1 MNAEKRGF
9 RARFADLLTVLL
21 LMLLPL
27 LLFAPVVFGPKTLVP
42 ADALFLFE
50 PFRSAA
56 ADLGVTVPQNPLLAD
71 LILENYVWKRFLLQ
85 ALHQR
90 ELPLWDPYIFAGHPF
105 LANGQHS
112 GLYPL
117 SIVFYILPLWR
128 AYGVFTWLQLG
139 LAGVWM
145 YLFARTLGAGRLGSL
160 IAGITYQFSGFMVVS
175 VVHPMI
181 VAGASWLPF
190 IMAMV
195 ERVVRQW
202 PALGGRPARL
212 PWALL
217 GALGLGCQMLAGHA
231 ENTYF
236 VLLVTGLYIGWRV
249 VFPHP
254 SPYPLRR
261 RPRPEGPSARGRR
274 GWGEVLLW
282 LALMLAL
289 GLALGAVQF
298 IPLYEVAS
306 LGFRGAQA
314 APTLQQVL
322 GWAYPPRRLIAFLI
336 PNFFGNPAHH
346 AYFDL
351 FSGRTVPFTVNAEGQ
366 PILSPDW
373 DVKNYVEGGAY
384 LGLLPLLL
392 ATLAVLRFT
401 FSVFRR
407 RRPASPPFP
416 LASCLFFIIL
426 SLFSLACIFGTP
438 VYALVYILPYLHQS
452 HSPFRWVFPL
462 TLSVAVLAAFGTDVL
477 QQEYGDSPQRTPR
490 AQRFKKNFSASSALS
505 AMTRLLL
512 LDASPS
518 TATVLAALAFW
529 GGLLTLAGLAAS
541 RVFFDRIEP
550 LVEQAFWSLALAPSG
565 FPDHRAF
572 YSYEFRWVALFGLL
586 LTATGIVLRISRCP
600 IYLPF
605 VVSHE
610 AQRSGVSPLVSP
622 EEQRS
627 GVQPFVVSHE
637 AQRSGVQP
645 FVVSHEAQR
654 SGVQPFVV
662 SHEAQRS
669 GVQPFV
675 VSPEAQQSGVQPF
688 VVSPEA
694 QQSGVQPFVVSHEAQ
709 RSGVQPFVV
718 SHEAQRSGV
727 QRSGIPVWQ
736 PLALLILIVDFV
748 AFGAGFNPAV
758 DPKLLDYT
766 PPVVEF
772 LRQDTSLW
780 RYATFTPPGTTKTM
794 NANSGMLYDLQTVAG
809 YDSIFPAQYADY
821 MALIE
826 PQDELLYNRIAS
838 LRTWSSLDSPL
849 LDMLNVKYILT
860 EVEIP
865 NPAKYRLV
873 YQDRA
878 VRVYEN
884 LGVLPRAFTLPA
896 SAAVFA
902 EDVAEA
908 LRTYD
913 VHHYVV
919 LDPVCSE
926 PRSEAEWRP
935 VRSAPRSARGV
946 ASNPVPQ
953 TVTRYTLNEVWVDV
967 SVPEPSWLVLGDSHF
982 PGWRAFV
989 RPQGAGEDAEREV
1002 PICRANGN
1010 FRAVYLGPGVWT
1022 VRFKY
1027 SPNSVKIGAFI
1038 TFIAGMVVLFLV
1050 GLYLWRFF
1058 YRETDEADTVRRVAK
1073 NSLAPIV
1080 LNLFNR
1086 AIEMAF
1092 AALMARI
1099 LGPVGNGRY
1108 ATAVNIYLWFDIIA
1122 NFGLDMYLMREV
1134 ARQRE
1139 RTWHL
1144 FLNTSAL
1151 RLLLFLAAFPLLGGF
1166 LAAWQ
1171 SLEAPL
1177 AQETVWAT
1185 VLLYLGLLPGSLAYG
1200 LAAVFRGHEKHEY
1213 PAAIQTVTT
1222 IIKVTLGV
1230 LVLVGGLGI
1239 VGLAGASIV
1248 TNFCTL
1254 GILAVMA
1261 YRLLGREGVRPAL
1274 QAPLWRAMVAES
1286 WPLMLSL
1293 LLQALFP
1300 GINVLLLQRLQ
1311 GDAVVGWYDA
1321 ARKWLDALNI
1331 IPSFFTI
1338 AIFPVM
1344 ARLAVEDR
1352 EALGGAYRLSVK
1364 LLTAVA
1370 VPTALLVALL
1380 ATPLVGLLSGSAFL
1394 PHGAVALRLMVW
1406 SILFGWFNSLT
1417 NYVLIAL
1424 NRQRYVF
1431 LASGARVAFTV
1442 AANLLLAGRY
1452 SYVASAGILIA
1463 GEALLAVLFAADLTR
1478 QVGTVDWWQ
1487 TLGRLAL
1494 AGLGA
1499 GAVAAAA
1506 AFWSPLLALAS
1517 ALVAYPLLVVGLG
1530 AFTLSEREML
1540 GSLLPAPLRRLRTA
1554 EG

>member
-1 MNAEKRGF
+1 MNAEKRGLG
-9 RARFADLLTVLL
+9 ARSSGSLIVLL

-27 LLFAPVVFGPKTLVP
+27 LLFAPVVFGPKTLIP

-56 ADLGVTVPQNPLLAD
+56 TDLGVTVPQNPLLAD
-71 LILENYVWKRFLLQ
+71 LILENYVWKRLLLQ
-85 ALHQR
+85 ALHNR

-117 SIVFYILPLWR
+117 SIVFYLLPLWR

-190 IMAMV
+190 ILAMV
-195 ERVVRQW
+195 ERVVQQR
-202 PALGGRPARL
+202 PALGGRPASL

-236 VLLVTGLYIGWRV
+236 VLLVTGAYIVWRV
-249 VFPHP
+249 VLGPHP
-254 SPYPLRR
+254 HPCTPSPSPAGGRGGGGQGGGGEGRLR
-261 RPRPEGPSARGRR
+261 P
-274 GWGEVLLW
+274 LLW

-322 GWAYPPRRLIAFLI
+322 GWAYPPRRLIAFLT

-351 FSGRTVPFTVNAEGQ
+351 FQGRTVPFTVNAEGQ

-384 LGLLPLLL
+384 LGLLPLFLAAL
-392 ATLAVLRFT
+392 ATLRFT

-407 RRPASPPFP
+407 RRPASSPFP
-416 LASCLFFIIL
+416 PASCLFFIIL

-438 VYALVYILPYLHQS
+438 VYALVYALPYLHQS

-462 TLSVAVLAAFGTDVL
+462 TLSVAVLAAFGTDAL
-477 QQEYGDSPQRTPR
+477 QQEHRDSPQR
-490 AQRFKKNFSASSALS
+490 AQRLKKFFSASSAPS

-518 TATVLAALAFW
+518 AATVLAALAFW
-529 GGLLTLAGLAAS
+529 GGLLTLVGLAAS
-541 RVFFDRIEP
+541 RIFFARIEP
-550 LVEQAFWSLALAPSG
+550 LVERIFWSLALAPSG

-572 YSYEFRWVALFGLL
+572 YSYEFRWIALFGLL
-586 LTATGIVLRISRCP
+586 LTATGIVLRVSRCP

-605 VVSHE
+605 VVSHKTE
-610 AQRSGVSPLVSP
+610 RSGIQRSGV
-622 EEQRS
+622 
-627 GVQPFVVSHE
+627 
-637 AQRSGVQP
+637 
-645 FVVSHEAQR
+645 
-654 SGVQPFVV
+654 
-662 SHEAQRS
+662 
-669 GVQPFV
+669 
-675 VSPEAQQSGVQPF
+675 
-688 VVSPEA
+688 
-694 QQSGVQPFVVSHEAQ
+694 
-709 RSGVQPFVV
+709 
-718 SHEAQRSGV
+718 
-727 QRSGIPVWQ
+727 PVWQ
-736 PLALLILIVDFV
+736 PLALLVLVVDFV
-748 AFGAGFNPAV
+748 SFGAGFNPAV

-826 PQDELLYNRIAS
+826 PQDELPYNRIAS

-849 LDMLNVKYILT
+849 LDMLNVKYIIT

-884 LGVLPRAFTLPA
+884 LGVLPRAFTLPV

-913 VHHYVV
+913 VHHYVI
-919 LDPVCSE
+919 LEPACSQ
-926 PRSEAEWRP
+926 
-935 VRSAPRSARGV
+935 PRSASGV

-953 TVTRYTLNEVWVDV
+953 TVTRYGLNEVWVDV

-1002 PICRANGN
+1002 SVCRANGN
-1010 FRAVYLGPGVWT
+1010 FRAVYLEPGAWT

-1027 SPNSVKIGAFI
+1027 SPNSVKIGAFV
-1038 TFIAGMVVLFLV
+1038 TFVAGMVVLFLV

-1139 RTWHL
+1139 RTWEL
-1144 FLNTSAL
+1144 FLTTSAL

-1177 AQETVWAT
+1177 ARETVWAT

-1200 LAAVFRGHEKHEY
+1200 LAALFRGHEKHEY

-1261 YRLLGREGVRPAL
+1261 YRLLGRAGVRPAL
-1274 QAPLWRAMVAES
+1274 QVPLWRAMVAES

-1300 GINVLLLQRLQ
+1300 GVNVLLLQRLQ

-1338 AIFPVM
+1338 AIFPLM

-1352 EALGGAYRLSVK
+1352 EALRTAYRLSVK

-1370 VPTALLVALL
+1370 VPTAILVALL
-1380 ATPLVGLLSGSAFL
+1380 ATPLVGVLSGSAFL

-1442 AANLLLAGRY
+1442 AANLLLTGRY
-1452 SYVASAGILIA
+1452 SYVASASILIA
-1463 GEALLAVLFAADLTR
+1463 GEALLAVLFAADLTQ
-1478 QVGTVDWWQ
+1478 QVGTVGWRQ

-1494 AGLGA
+1494 AGLGT

-1506 AFWSPLLALAS
+1506 AFWSPLLALA
-1517 ALVAYPLLVVGLG
+1517 ATLVAYPLLVVGLG
-1530 AFTLSEREML
+1530 AFTSSEREML
-1540 GSLLPAPLRRLRTA
+1540 GSLLPAPLRRLRVA

>member
-1 MNAEKRGF
+1 MNTEKRGLSF
-9 RARFADLLTVLL
+9 SGSLPVLL

-27 LLFAPVVFGPKTLVP
+27 LLFAPVVFGPKTLIP

-117 SIVFYILPLWR
+117 SLIFYILPLWR

-160 IAGITYQFSGFMVVS
+160 VAGITYQFSGFMVVS

-190 IMAMV
+190 ILAMV
-195 ERVVRQW
+195 ERVVQQR

-236 VLLVTGLYIGWRV
+236 VLLVTGAYIVWRV
-249 VFPHP
+249 VVGSH
-254 SPYPLRR
+254 PYPPGR
-261 RPRPEGPSARGRR
+261 EGEAAAGGRGRGKGR
-274 GWGEVLLW
+274 LRSLLW
-282 LALMLAL
+282 LALMLGL

-351 FSGRTVPFTVNAEGQ
+351 FGWRTVPFTVNAEGQ

-384 LGLLPLLL
+384 LGLLPLFLAAL
-392 ATLAVLRFT
+392 ATLRFT

-407 RRPASPPFP
+407 RRPASSPFP
-416 LASCLFFIIL
+416 PASCLFFIIL
-426 SLFSLACIFGTP
+426 ALFSLACIFGTP
-438 VYALVYILPYLHQS
+438 VYALVYALPYLHQS

-462 TLSVAVLAAFGTDVL
+462 TLSVAVLAAFGTDVVRS
-477 QQEYGDSPQRTPR
+477 EPR
-490 AQRFKKNFSASSALS
+490 SKAEWRPVRSEPRSEAEWRPKPLPF
-505 AMTRLLL
+505 RLLL
-512 LDASPS
+512 LDASLS
-518 TATVLAALAFW
+518 AATVLAALAFW
-529 GGLLTLAGLAAS
+529 GGLLTLVGLTAS
-541 RVFFDRIEP
+541 RVFFARIEP
-550 LVEQAFWSLALAPSG
+550 LVERAFWSLALAPSG

-572 YSYEFRWVALFGLL
+572 YSYEFRWIALFGLL
-586 LTATGIVLRISRCP
+586 LTATGIVLRVTRCP

-610 AQRSGVSPLVSP
+610 AERSGVSPFVVSHGAK
-622 EEQRS
+622 RS
-627 GVQPFVVSHE
+627 GAPFVVSHGAE
-637 AQRSGVQP
+637 RSGVSP
-645 FVVSHEAQR
+645 A
-654 SGVQPFVV
+654 
-662 SHEAQRS
+662 
-669 GVQPFV
+669 
-675 VSPEAQQSGVQPF
+675 VSPET
-688 VVSPEA
+688 E
-694 QQSGVQPFVVSHEAQ
+694 
-709 RSGVQPFVV
+709 
-718 SHEAQRSGV
+718 RSGV
-727 QRSGIPVWQ
+727 QRRGVPVWQ
-736 PLALLILIVDFV
+736 PLALLVLVVDFV

-758 DPKLLDYT
+758 DPQLLAYT

-826 PQDELLYNRIAS
+826 PQDELPYNRIAS

-896 SAAVFA
+896 PAAVFA

-919 LDPVCSE
+919 LEPVCSA

-935 VRSAPRSARGV
+935 A
-946 ASNPVPQ
+946 NPVPQ

-967 SVPEPSWLVLGDSHF
+967 SVPETSWLVLGDSYF

-1002 PICRANGN
+1002 SICRASGN

-1073 NSLAPIV
+1073 NSMAPIV

>member
-1 MNAEKRGF
+1 MSVEKRGLG
-9 RARFADLLTVLL
+9 ARLAGPLIVFL

-56 ADLGVTVPQNPLLAD
+56 AELGVTVPQNPLLAD
-71 LILENYVWKRFLLQ
+71 LILENYVWKRLLLQ

-117 SIVFYILPLWR
+117 SLVFYILPLWR

-160 IAGITYQFSGFMVVS
+160 IAGITYPFSGFMVVS

-190 IMAMV
+190 ILAMV
-195 ERVVRQW
+195 ERVVRQR
-202 PALGGRPARL
+202 PALGGRPASL
-212 PWALL
+212 PWAVL

-236 VLLVTGLYIGWRV
+236 VLLVTGAYIVWRV
-249 VFPHP
+249 A
-254 SPYPLRR
+254 
-261 RPRPEGPSARGRR
+261 GQRGRGGGR
-274 GWGEVLLW
+274 LRLLLW
-282 LALMLAL
+282 LALMLVL

-314 APTLQQVL
+314 APTLPQVL

-346 AYFDL
+346 VYFDL
-351 FSGRTVPFTVNAEGQ
+351 FRWHTVPFTVNAEGQ

-384 LGLLPLLL
+384 LGLLPLFL
-392 ATLAVLRFT
+392 AGLAVFRFT
-401 FSVFRR
+401 LHVFRR
-407 RRPASPPFP
+407 ERSVPCPFP
-416 LASCLFFIIL
+416 PASCLFFIIL
-426 SLFSLACIFGTP
+426 ALFSLACIFGTP
-438 VYALVYILPYLHQS
+438 VYALVYALPYFRQS

-477 QQEYGDSPQRTPR
+477 RQEHGDSPQHSSPLR
-490 AQRFKKNFSASSALS
+490 SSA
-505 AMTRLLL
+505 AR
-512 LDASPS
+512 
-518 TATVLAALAFW
+518 VLAALAFW
-529 GGLLTLAGLAAS
+529 GGLLTLAGLVAS
-541 RVFFDRIEP
+541 RILFERIEP
-550 LVEQAFWSLALAPSG
+550 LVERAFWSLALAPSG

-572 YSYEFRWVALFGLL
+572 YSYEFRWIALFGLL
-586 LTATGIVLRISRCP
+586 LTATGIVLWALNLRRRRWWS
-600 IYLPF
+600 
-605 VVSHE
+605 E
-610 AQRSGVSPLVSP
+610 A
-622 EEQRS
+622 
-627 GVQPFVVSHE
+627 
-637 AQRSGVQP
+637 
-645 FVVSHEAQR
+645 
-654 SGVQPFVV
+654 
-662 SHEAQRS
+662 
-669 GVQPFV
+669 
-675 VSPEAQQSGVQPF
+675 
-688 VVSPEA
+688 
-694 QQSGVQPFVVSHEAQ
+694 
-709 RSGVQPFVV
+709 
-718 SHEAQRSGV
+718 
-727 QRSGIPVWQ
+727 
-736 PLALLILIVDFV
+736 LAVLILVADFV

-758 DPKLLDYT
+758 DPQLLAYT

-794 NANSGMLYDLQTVAG
+794 NANSGMLYDLQTIAG
-809 YDSIFPAQYADY
+809 YDSIFPAQYADA

-826 PQDELLYNRIAS
+826 PQDELPYNRIAS

-884 LGVLPRAFTLPA
+884 LGVLPRAFTLPL
-896 SAAVFA
+896 SAGVPAWD
-902 EDVAEA
+902 EAEA

-913 VHHYVV
+913 VHHYAVV
-919 LDPVCSE
+919 DADCWPFRSP
-926 PRSEAEWRP
+926 PRPAD
-935 VRSAPRSARGV
+935 
-946 ASNPVPQ
+946 PVPQ

-967 SVPEPSWLVLGDSHF
+967 SVSEPSWLVLGDSHF
-982 PGWRAFV
+982 PGWRAFI
-989 RPQGAGEDAEREV
+989 RPRGAGEDAERETTV
-1002 PICRANGN
+1002 CRANGN
-1010 FRAVYLGPGVWT
+1010 FRAVLVERGEWT

-1027 SPNSVKIGAFI
+1027 SPSSVKIGAFI
-1038 TFIAGMVVLFLV
+1038 TFIAGMVILFLV

-1073 NSLAPIV
+1073 NSIAPIV

-1086 AIEMAF
+1086 VIEMAF

-1108 ATAVNIYLWFDIIA
+1108 TTAVNIYLWFDIIA

-1139 RTWHL
+1139 RAWEL
-1144 FLNTSAL
+1144 FLTTSAL
-1151 RLLLFLAAFPLLGGF
+1151 RLLLFLGAFPLLGGF

-1177 AQETVWAT
+1177 ARETVWAA

-1200 LAAVFRGHEKHEY
+1200 LAALFRGHEKHEY

-1230 LVLVGGLGI
+1230 LVLVGGWGI

-1254 GILAVMA
+1254 GILAVLA
-1261 YRLLGREGVRPAL
+1261 YRLLGRAGVRAAL
-1274 QAPLWRAMVAES
+1274 QAALWRAMVAES

-1300 GINVLLLQRLQ
+1300 GVNVLLLQRLQ

-1321 ARKWLDALNI
+1321 ARKWVDALNI

-1338 AIFPVM
+1338 AVFPVV

-1352 EALGGAYRLSVK
+1352 EALRIVYRLSVK
-1364 LLTAVA
+1364 MLLAA
-1370 VPTALLVALL
+1370 AFPTAILVTLL

-1406 SILFGWFNSLT
+1406 SILFGWINSLT

-1431 LASGARVAFTV
+1431 LASGARVVFTV
-1442 AANLLLAGRY
+1442 LMNLLLTGRY
-1452 SYVASAGILIA
+1452 SYVASAWILIA
-1463 GEALLAVLFAADLTR
+1463 GELLLAALFAVDLTR
-1478 QVGTVDWWQ
+1478 QVGAVGWRQ

-1494 AGLGA
+1494 AGLGT
-1499 GAVAAAA
+1499 AALTATA
-1506 AFWSPLLALAS
+1506 TLYSRSVALA
-1517 ALVAYPLLVVGLG
+1517 ATLVAYPLLVIGVG
-1530 AFTLSEREML
+1530 AFTPSEREML
-1540 GSLLPAPLRRLRTA
+1540 GSLLPGPLQRLRA
-1554 EG
+1554 VRVASES

>member
-1 MNAEKRGF
+1 MNTEKRGF
-9 RARFADLLTVLL
+9 SFSGSLSVLL

-27 LLFAPVVFGPKTLVP
+27 LLFAPVVFGPKTLIP

-56 ADLGVTVPQNPLLAD
+56 TDLGVTVPQNPLLAD
-71 LILENYVWKRFLLQ
+71 LILENYVWKRLLLQ
-85 ALHQR
+85 ALHNR

-117 SIVFYILPLWR
+117 SIVFYLLPLWR

-160 IAGITYQFSGFMVVS
+160 VAGITYQFSGFMVVS

-190 IMAMV
+190 ILAMV
-195 ERVVRQW
+195 ERVVQQR
-202 PALGGRPARL
+202 PALGGRPASL

-236 VLLVTGLYIGWRV
+236 VLLVTGAYIVWRV
-249 VFPHP
+249 VLGPHP
-254 SPYPLRR
+254 LPRIPSPSPAGGRGGGGQGGGGEGRLR
-261 RPRPEGPSARGRR
+261 P
-274 GWGEVLLW
+274 LLW

-351 FSGRTVPFTVNAEGQ
+351 FQGRTVPFTVNAEGQ

-384 LGLLPLLL
+384 LGLLPLFLAAL
-392 ATLAVLRFT
+392 ATLRFT

-407 RRPASPPFP
+407 RRPASSPFP
-416 LASCLFFIIL
+416 PASCLFFIL
-426 SLFSLACIFGTP
+426 LALFSLACIFGTP
-438 VYALVYILPYLHQS
+438 VYALVYALPYLHQS

-462 TLSVAVLAAFGTDVL
+462 TLSVAVLAAFGTDAVRS
-477 QQEYGDSPQRTPR
+477 EPR
-490 AQRFKKNFSASSALS
+490 SASEVASVRGEPRSEAEWRPKPCPL
-505 AMTRLLL
+505 RLLL
-512 LDASPS
+512 LDAPPS
-518 TATVLAALAFW
+518 AATVLAALAFW

-541 RVFFDRIEP
+541 RIFFARIEP
-550 LVEQAFWSLALAPSG
+550 LVERIFWSLALAPSG

-572 YSYEFRWVALFGLL
+572 YSYEFRWIALFGLL
-586 LTATGIVLRISRCP
+586 LTATGIVLRVLTPPPRRRGWG
-600 IYLPF
+600 
-605 VVSHE
+605 E
-610 AQRSGVSPLVSP
+610 A
-622 EEQRS
+622 
-627 GVQPFVVSHE
+627 
-637 AQRSGVQP
+637 
-645 FVVSHEAQR
+645 
-654 SGVQPFVV
+654 
-662 SHEAQRS
+662 
-669 GVQPFV
+669 
-675 VSPEAQQSGVQPF
+675 
-688 VVSPEA
+688 
-694 QQSGVQPFVVSHEAQ
+694 
-709 RSGVQPFVV
+709 
-718 SHEAQRSGV
+718 
-727 QRSGIPVWQ
+727 
-736 PLALLILIVDFV
+736 LALLVLVVDFV
-748 AFGAGFNPAV
+748 SFGAGFNPAV

-826 PQDELLYNRIAS
+826 PQDELPYNRIAS

-884 LGVLPRAFTLPA
+884 LGVLPRAFTLPV

-913 VHHYVV
+913 VHHYVI
-919 LDPVCSE
+919 LDPACSQ
-926 PRSEAEWRP
+926 
-935 VRSAPRSARGV
+935 PRSASGV

-953 TVTRYTLNEVWVDV
+953 TVTRYGLNEVWVDV
-967 SVPEPSWLVLGDSHF
+967 SVQEPSWLVLGDSHF

-1002 PICRANGN
+1002 SICRANSN
-1010 FRAVYLGPGVWT
+1010 FRAVYLEPGAWT

-1027 SPNSVKIGAFI
+1027 SPNSVKIGAFV
-1038 TFIAGMVVLFLV
+1038 TFVAGMVVLFLV

-1139 RTWHL
+1139 RTWEL
-1144 FLNTSAL
+1144 FLTTSAL

-1177 AQETVWAT
+1177 ARETVWAT

-1213 PAAIQTVTT
+1213 PAAVQTVTT

-1261 YRLLGREGVRPAL
+1261 YRLLGRAGVRPAL
-1274 QAPLWRAMVAES
+1274 QVPLWRAMVAES

-1300 GINVLLLQRLQ
+1300 GVNVLLLQRLQ

-1338 AIFPVM
+1338 AIFPLM

-1352 EALGGAYRLSVK
+1352 EALRTAYRLSVK

-1370 VPTALLVALL
+1370 VPTAILVALL
-1380 ATPLVGLLSGSAFL
+1380 ATPLVGVLSGSAFL

-1442 AANLLLAGRY
+1442 AANLLLTGRY

-1463 GEALLAVLFAADLTR
+1463 GEALLAVLFAADLTQ
-1478 QVGTVDWWQ
+1478 QVGTVGWRQ

-1494 AGLGA
+1494 AGLGTV
-1499 GAVAAAA
+1499 AVAAAA
-1506 AFWSPLLALAS
+1506 AFWSPLLALA
-1517 ALVAYPLLVVGLG
+1517 ATLVAYPLLVVGLG
-1530 AFTLSEREML
+1530 AFTPSEREML
-1540 GSLLPAPLRRLRTA
+1540 GSLLPAPLRRLRVA

>member
-1 MNAEKRGF
+1 MRMNTEKRGF
-9 RARFADLLTVLL
+9 SFSGSLSVLL

-27 LLFAPVVFGPKTLVP
+27 LLFAPVVFGPKTLIP

-56 ADLGVTVPQNPLLAD
+56 TDLGVTVPQNPLLAD
-71 LILENYVWKRFLLQ
+71 LILENYVWKRLLLQ
-85 ALHQR
+85 ALHNR

-117 SIVFYILPLWR
+117 SIVFYLLPLWR

-160 IAGITYQFSGFMVVS
+160 IAGITCQFSGFMVVS

-190 IMAMV
+190 ILAMV
-195 ERVVRQW
+195 ERVVQQR
-202 PALGGRPARL
+202 PALGGRPASL

-236 VLLVTGLYIGWRV
+236 VLLVTGAYIVWRV
-249 VFPHP
+249 VLGPHP
-254 SPYPLRR
+254 HPRTPSPSPAGGRGGGGQGGGGEGRLR
-261 RPRPEGPSARGRR
+261 P
-274 GWGEVLLW
+274 LLW

-351 FSGRTVPFTVNAEGQ
+351 FGWRTVPFTVNAEGQ

-384 LGLLPLLL
+384 LGLLPLFLAAL
-392 ATLAVLRFT
+392 ATLRFT

-407 RRPASPPFP
+407 RRPASSPFP
-416 LASCLFFIIL
+416 PAPCLFFIL
-426 SLFSLACIFGTP
+426 LALFSLACIFGTP
-438 VYALVYILPYLHQS
+438 VYALVYALPYLHQS

-462 TLSVAVLAAFGTDVL
+462 TLSVAVLAALGTDAVRS
-477 QQEYGDSPQRTPR
+477 EPR
-490 AQRFKKNFSASSALS
+490 SASEVASVRGEPRSEAEWRPKPLPL
-505 AMTRLLL
+505 RLLL

-518 TATVLAALAFW
+518 AATVLAALAFW
-529 GGLLTLAGLAAS
+529 GGLLTLVGLTAS
-541 RVFFDRIEP
+541 RIFFARIEP
-550 LVEQAFWSLALAPSG
+550 LVERIFWSLALAPSG

-586 LTATGIVLRISRCP
+586 LTATGIVLRVSRCP

-605 VVSHE
+605 VVSHKTE
-610 AQRSGVSPLVSP
+610 RSGIQRSGV
-622 EEQRS
+622 
-627 GVQPFVVSHE
+627 
-637 AQRSGVQP
+637 
-645 FVVSHEAQR
+645 
-654 SGVQPFVV
+654 
-662 SHEAQRS
+662 
-669 GVQPFV
+669 
-675 VSPEAQQSGVQPF
+675 
-688 VVSPEA
+688 
-694 QQSGVQPFVVSHEAQ
+694 
-709 RSGVQPFVV
+709 
-718 SHEAQRSGV
+718 
-727 QRSGIPVWQ
+727 PVWQ
-736 PLALLILIVDFV
+736 PLALLVLVVDFV

-826 PQDELLYNRIAS
+826 PQDELPYNRIAS

-849 LDMLNVKYILT
+849 LDMLNVKYIIT

-884 LGVLPRAFTLPA
+884 LGVLPRAFTLPT
-896 SAAVFA
+896 SATVFA

-913 VHHYVV
+913 VHHYVI
-919 LDPVCSE
+919 LDPACSQ
-926 PRSEAEWRP
+926 
-935 VRSAPRSARGV
+935 PRSASGV

-953 TVTRYTLNEVWVDV
+953 TVTRYGLNEVWVDV

-989 RPQGAGEDAEREV
+989 RPQGAGEDAEGEV
-1002 PICRANGN
+1002 SVCRANGN
-1010 FRAVYLGPGVWT
+1010 FRAVYLEPGAWT

-1027 SPNSVKIGAFI
+1027 SPNSVKIGAFV
-1038 TFIAGMVVLFLV
+1038 TFVAGMVVLFLV

-1139 RTWHL
+1139 RTWEL
-1144 FLNTSAL
+1144 FLTTSAL

-1177 AQETVWAT
+1177 ARETVWAT

-1213 PAAIQTVTT
+1213 PAAVQTVTT

-1261 YRLLGREGVRPAL
+1261 YRLLGRAGVRPAL
-1274 QAPLWRAMVAES
+1274 QVPLWRAMVAES

-1300 GINVLLLQRLQ
+1300 GVNVLLLQRLQ

-1338 AIFPVM
+1338 AIFPLM

-1352 EALGGAYRLSVK
+1352 EALRTAYRLSVK

-1370 VPTALLVALL
+1370 VPTAILVALL
-1380 ATPLVGLLSGSAFL
+1380 ATPLVGVLSGSAFL

-1442 AANLLLAGRY
+1442 AANLLLTGRY

-1478 QVGTVDWWQ
+1478 QVGTVGWRQ

-1494 AGLGA
+1494 AGLGT

-1506 AFWSPLLALAS
+1506 AFWSPLLALA
-1517 ALVAYPLLVVGLG
+1517 ATLVAYPLLVVELG
-1530 AFTLSEREML
+1530 AFTPSEREML
-1540 GSLLPAPLRRLRTA
+1540 GSLLPAPLRRLRVA

>member
-1 MNAEKRGF
+1 MSTEGRGF
-9 RARFADLLTVLL
+9 RFSGACVVCL

-71 LILENYVWKRFLLQ
+71 LILENYIWKRFLLQ

-117 SIVFYILPLWR
+117 SLIFYILPLWR

-160 IAGITYQFSGFMVVS
+160 VAGITYQFSGFMVVS

-190 IMAMV
+190 ILAMV
-195 ERVVRQW
+195 ERVVQQR

-236 VLLVTGLYIGWRV
+236 VLLVTGAYIVWRV
-249 VFPHP
+249 AVGPHP
-254 SPYPLRR
+254 HPRQGGRGEGRLR
-261 RPRPEGPSARGRR
+261 S
-274 GWGEVLLW
+274 LLW
-282 LALMLAL
+282 LALMLGL

-351 FSGRTVPFTVNAEGQ
+351 FSWRTVPFTVNAEGQ

-392 ATLAVLRFT
+392 AALTTLRFT
-401 FSVFRR
+401 FYVFRR
-407 RRPASPPFP
+407 RRLASFLFPP
-416 LASCLFFIIL
+416 ASCLFFIIL

-462 TLSVAVLAAFGTDVL
+462 TLSVAVLAAFGADVL
-477 QQEYGDSPQRTPR
+477 QQGFGDSPQRTQR
-490 AQRFKKNFSASSALS
+490 APRFKKNFSAPSALS
-505 AMTRLLL
+505 AMARLLL
-512 LDASPS
+512 LDAHPS
-518 TATVLAALAFW
+518 AVTVLAALAFW
-529 GGLLTLAGLAAS
+529 GGLLTLVGLAAS

-550 LVEQAFWSLALAPSG
+550 LVERAFWSLALAPSG

-572 YSYEFRWVALFGLL
+572 YSYEFRWIALFGLL
-586 LTATGIVLRISRCP
+586 LTATGILLRISQCP

-605 VVSHE
+605 VVSH
-610 AQRSGVSPLVSP
+610 G
-622 EEQRS
+622 
-627 GVQPFVVSHE
+627 

-645 FVVSHEAQR
+645 FAVSHEAKR
-654 SGVQPFVV
+654 SSVPAKRRGV
-662 SHEAQRS
+662 
-669 GVQPFV
+669 
-675 VSPEAQQSGVQPF
+675 
-688 VVSPEA
+688 
-694 QQSGVQPFVVSHEAQ
+694 
-709 RSGVQPFVV
+709 
-718 SHEAQRSGV
+718 
-727 QRSGIPVWQ
+727 PVWHL
-736 PLALLILIVDFV
+736 LAVLVLVVDFV

-772 LRQDTSLW
+772 LHQDTSLW

-826 PQDELLYNRIAS
+826 PQDELPYNRIAS

-902 EDVAEA
+902 EDVAES

-919 LDPVCSE
+919 LEPVCSA

-935 VRSAPRSARGV
+935 A
-946 ASNPVPQ
+946 NPVPQ

-967 SVPEPSWLVLGDSHF
+967 SVPETSWLVLGDSYF

-1002 PICRANGN
+1002 SICRANGN

-1027 SPNSVKIGAFI
+1027 SPNSVKIGAFV
-1038 TFIAGMVVLFLV
+1038 TFVAGMVVLFLV

-1086 AIEMAF
+1086 VIEMAF

-1254 GILAVMA
+1254 GILAVLA

-1274 QAPLWRAMVAES
+1274 QAPLWRVMVAES

-1300 GINVLLLQRLQ
+1300 GVNVLLLQRLQ

-1352 EALGGAYRLSVK
+1352 EALRGAYRLSVK

-1431 LASGARVAFTV
+1431 LASGARVVFTV
-1442 AANLLLAGRY
+1442 VANLLLTGRY

-1499 GAVAAAA
+1499 GAVAGAV
-1506 AFWSPLLALAS
+1506 AFWNPFLALMA
-1517 ALVAYPLLVVGLG
+1517 ALVAYPLLVVGLEV
-1530 AFTLSEREML
+1530 FTPQEQETV
-1540 GSLLPAPLRRLRTA
+1540 GSLLPAPLRRLWLVLQP
-1554 EG
+1554 

>member
-1 MNAEKRGF
+1 MNTEKRGF
-9 RARFADLLTVLL
+9 SFSGSLSVLL

-27 LLFAPVVFGPKTLVP
+27 LLFAPVVFGPKTLIP

-56 ADLGVTVPQNPLLAD
+56 TDLGVTVPQNPLLAD
-71 LILENYVWKRFLLQ
+71 LILENYVWKRLLLQ
-85 ALHQR
+85 ALHNR

-117 SIVFYILPLWR
+117 SIVFYLLPLWR

-160 IAGITYQFSGFMVVS
+160 VAGITYQFSGFMVVS

-190 IMAMV
+190 ILAMV
-195 ERVVRQW
+195 ERVVQQR
-202 PALGGRPARL
+202 PALGGRPASL

-236 VLLVTGLYIGWRV
+236 VLLVTGAYIVWRV
-249 VFPHP
+249 VLGPHP
-254 SPYPLRR
+254 HPRTPSPSPAGGRGGGGQGGGGEGRLR
-261 RPRPEGPSARGRR
+261 P
-274 GWGEVLLW
+274 LLW

-351 FSGRTVPFTVNAEGQ
+351 FQGRTVPFTVNAEGQ

-384 LGLLPLLL
+384 LGLLPLFLAAL
-392 ATLAVLRFT
+392 ATLRFT

-407 RRPASPPFP
+407 RRPASSPFP
-416 LASCLFFIIL
+416 PAPCLFFIL
-426 SLFSLACIFGTP
+426 LALFSLACIFGTP
-438 VYALVYILPYLHQS
+438 VYALVYALPYLHQS

-462 TLSVAVLAAFGTDVL
+462 TLSAAVLAAFGTDAL
-477 QQEYGDSPQRTPR
+477 QQEHRDSPQRAQR
-490 AQRFKKNFSASSALS
+490 AQRLKKFFSASSAPS

-518 TATVLAALAFW
+518 AATVLAALAFW
-529 GGLLTLAGLAAS
+529 GGLLTLVGLAAS
-541 RVFFDRIEP
+541 RIFFARIEP
-550 LVEQAFWSLALAPSG
+550 LVERIFWSLALAPSG

-586 LTATGIVLRISRCP
+586 LTATGIVLRVLTP
-600 IYLPF
+600 PPTPLP
-605 VVSHE
+605 SPDL
-610 AQRSGVSPLVSP
+610 RSG
-622 EEQRS
+622 EGR
-627 GVQPFVVSHE
+627 GRRRRRRGWGE
-637 AQRSGVQP
+637 A
-645 FVVSHEAQR
+645 
-654 SGVQPFVV
+654 
-662 SHEAQRS
+662 
-669 GVQPFV
+669 
-675 VSPEAQQSGVQPF
+675 
-688 VVSPEA
+688 
-694 QQSGVQPFVVSHEAQ
+694 
-709 RSGVQPFVV
+709 
-718 SHEAQRSGV
+718 
-727 QRSGIPVWQ
+727 
-736 PLALLILIVDFV
+736 LALLVLVVDFV
-748 AFGAGFNPAV
+748 SFGAGFNPAV

-826 PQDELLYNRIAS
+826 PQDELPYNRIAS

-849 LDMLNVKYILT
+849 LDMLNVKYIIT

-884 LGVLPRAFTLPA
+884 LGVLPRAFTLPT

-913 VHHYVV
+913 VHHYVI
-919 LDPVCSE
+919 LDPACSQ
-926 PRSEAEWRP
+926 
-935 VRSAPRSARGV
+935 PRSASGV

-953 TVTRYTLNEVWVDV
+953 TVTRYGLNEVWVDV

-1002 PICRANGN
+1002 SICRANGN
-1010 FRAVYLGPGVWT
+1010 FRAVYLEPGAWT

-1027 SPNSVKIGAFI
+1027 SPNSVKIGAFV
-1038 TFIAGMVVLFLV
+1038 TFVAGMVVLFLV

-1139 RTWHL
+1139 RTWEL
-1144 FLNTSAL
+1144 FLTTSAL

-1177 AQETVWAT
+1177 ARETVWAT

-1213 PAAIQTVTT
+1213 PAAVQTVTT

-1261 YRLLGREGVRPAL
+1261 YRLLGRAGVRPAL
-1274 QAPLWRAMVAES
+1274 QVPLWRAMVAES

-1300 GINVLLLQRLQ
+1300 GVNVLLLQRLQ

-1338 AIFPVM
+1338 AIFPLM

-1352 EALGGAYRLSVK
+1352 EALRTAYRLSVK

-1370 VPTALLVALL
+1370 VPTAILVALL
-1380 ATPLVGLLSGSAFL
+1380 ATPLVGVLSGSAFL

-1442 AANLLLAGRY
+1442 AANLLLTGRY

-1463 GEALLAVLFAADLTR
+1463 GEALLAVLFAADLTQ
-1478 QVGTVDWWQ
+1478 QVGWWAG
-1487 TLGRLAL
+1487 GRRWGGWRWRAW
-1494 AGLGA
+1494 GRWPSRRPRRSGA
-1499 GAVAAAA
+1499 P
-1506 AFWSPLLALAS
+1506 FWRWRRHWWPTRCWWWGWGPSPHRSGRCWGRFYRPRCGGCGWQRDRPDL
-1517 ALVAYPLLVVGLG
+1517 
-1530 AFTLSEREML
+1530 
-1540 GSLLPAPLRRLRTA
+1540 
-1554 EG
+1554 

>member
-1 MNAEKRGF
+1 
-9 RARFADLLTVLL
+9 
-21 LMLLPL
+21 
-27 LLFAPVVFGPKTLVP
+27 
-42 ADALFLFE
+42 
-50 PFRSAA
+50 
-56 ADLGVTVPQNPLLAD
+56 
-71 LILENYVWKRFLLQ
+71 
-85 ALHQR
+85 
-90 ELPLWDPYIFAGHPF
+90 
-105 LANGQHS
+105 
-112 GLYPL
+112 
-117 SIVFYILPLWR
+117 
-128 AYGVFTWLQLG
+128 
-139 LAGVWM
+139 
-145 YLFARTLGAGRLGSL
+145 
-160 IAGITYQFSGFMVVS
+160 
-175 VVHPMI
+175 
-181 VAGASWLPF
+181 
-190 IMAMV
+190 
-195 ERVVRQW
+195 
-202 PALGGRPARL
+202 
-212 PWALL
+212 
-217 GALGLGCQMLAGHA
+217 
-231 ENTYF
+231 
-236 VLLVTGLYIGWRV
+236 
-249 VFPHP
+249 
-254 SPYPLRR
+254 
-261 RPRPEGPSARGRR
+261 
-274 GWGEVLLW
+274 
-282 LALMLAL
+282 MLAL

-346 AYFDL
+346 TYFDL
-351 FSGRTVPFTVNAEGQ
+351 FGWHTVPFTVNAEGQ

-401 FSVFRR
+401 FHVFHR
-407 RRPASPPFP
+407 RRPASSPFP
-416 LASCLFFIIL
+416 PASCLFFIIL
-426 SLFSLACIFGTP
+426 ALFSLACIFGTP
-438 VYALVYILPYLHQS
+438 VYALVYALPYLHQS

-462 TLSVAVLAAFGTDVL
+462 TLSVAVLAAFGTDVVRS
-477 QQEYGDSPQRTPR
+477 EPR
-490 AQRFKKNFSASSALS
+490 SEAEWRPVRSEPRSEAEWRPVRSEPRSEAEWRPKPLPL
-505 AMTRLLL
+505 RLLL

-518 TATVLAALAFW
+518 AATVLAALAFW
-529 GGLLTLAGLAAS
+529 GGLLTLVGLAAS
-541 RVFFDRIEP
+541 RIFFARIEP
-550 LVEQAFWSLALAPSG
+550 LIERVFWSLALAPSG

-572 YSYEFRWVALFGLL
+572 YSYEFRWIALFGLL
-586 LTATGIVLRISRCP
+586 LTATGIVLRVSQCP

-605 VVSHE
+605 VVSHG
-610 AQRSGVSPLVSP
+610 AKRSGA
-622 EEQRS
+622 
-627 GVQPFVVSHE
+627 PFVVSHE
-637 AQRSGVQP
+637 AERSGVS
-645 FVVSHEAQR
+645 FVVSHEAKR
-654 SGVQPFVV
+654 SGV
-662 SHEAQRS
+662 
-669 GVQPFV
+669 
-675 VSPEAQQSGVQPF
+675 
-688 VVSPEA
+688 
-694 QQSGVQPFVVSHEAQ
+694 
-709 RSGVQPFVV
+709 
-718 SHEAQRSGV
+718 
-727 QRSGIPVWQ
+727 PVWQ
-736 PLALLILIVDFV
+736 PLAVLVLVADFV

-826 PQDELLYNRIAS
+826 PQDELPYNRIAS

-896 SAAVFA
+896 PAAVFA

-919 LDPVCSE
+919 LDSVCSQ

-935 VRSAPRSARGV
+935 AD
-946 ASNPVPQ
+946 PVPQ
-953 TVTRYTLNEVWVDV
+953 TVTQYGLNEVWVDV

-1002 PICRANGN
+1002 SICRANGD
-1010 FRAVYLGPGVWT
+1010 FRAVYLEPGAWT

-1027 SPNSVKIGAFI
+1027 SPNSVKIGAFV

-1139 RTWHL
+1139 RTWEL
-1144 FLNTSAL
+1144 FLTTSAL

-1177 AQETVWAT
+1177 ARETVWAT

-1200 LAAVFRGHEKHEY
+1200 LAALFRGHEKHEY

-1254 GILAVMA
+1254 GILAVLA
-1261 YRLLGREGVRPAL
+1261 YRLLGRAGVRPAL

-1300 GINVLLLQRLQ
+1300 GVNVLLLQRLQ

-1352 EALGGAYRLSVK
+1352 EALRTAYRLSVK

-1442 AANLLLAGRY
+1442 AANLLLTGRY

-1478 QVGTVDWWQ
+1478 QVGGVGWRQ
-1487 TLGRLAL
+1487 TLARLAL

-1499 GAVAAAA
+1499 GAIAAAA
-1506 AFWSPLLALAS
+1506 AFWSPLLALAA

-1530 AFTLSEREML
+1530 VFTPQERAML
-1540 GSLLPAPLRRLRTA
+1540 GSLMPAPLRRLRTL
-1554 EG
+1554 ENRKGRQERKER